1 MRDIRSIKHDNLN
14 QYYQMLDNYSSW
26 SRDALKTE
34 INRLR
39 RELRTASFDQYTKEK
54 FLLMIEAAEEIL
66 YNKKENV
73 DKNVVEI
80 KKDVKIG
87 NVILE
92 KGDKIKVLNEVKR
105 RRPSSPVTKK
115 IMKELIQ
122 STFPNMDPRDID
134 ISLEEHS
141 SGWVLELTL
150 TEWGDTFTYEY
161 ESKQLW
167 APRWSDDGKLIDSTE
182 DPAEI
187 VKVIKDFLEREGR
200 V

>member
-1 MRDIRSIKHDNLN
+1 
-14 QYYQMLDNYSSW
+14 
-26 SRDALKTE
+26 
-34 INRLR
+34 
-39 RELRTASFDQYTKEK
+39 
-54 FLLMIEAAEEIL
+54 
-66 YNKKENV
+66 
-73 DKNVVEI
+73 
-80 KKDVKIG
+80 
-87 NVILE
+87 
-92 KGDKIKVLNEVKR
+92 
-105 RRPSSPVTKK
+105 
-115 IMKELIQ
+115 
-122 STFPNMDPRDID
+122 MDPRDID

-167 APRWSDDGKLIDSTE
+167 APQWSDDGKLIDSTE